1 MDNKKFQID
10 NGSYICMTI
19 DTETICEKAD
29 RILSSTVKDP
39 AGRKTRIEQLR
50 SWCQSALPDDCL
62 VQSEFTV
69 SVHRINA

>member
-1 MDNKKFQID
+1 MDNKKFQIN

-19 DTETICEKAD
+19 DAETICEKAD
-29 RILSSTVKDP
+29 SILRLTVKDP
-39 AGRKTRIEQLR
+39 MGRKARVKQIQ

>member
-19 DTETICEKAD
+19 DAETICEKAD
-29 RILSSTVKDP
+29 WILNSTMKDP
-39 AGRKTRIEQLR
+39 ASRKARVKQLR
-50 SWCQSALPDDCL
+50 SWCHTARPDECL
-62 VQSEFTV
+62 IQNEFTV